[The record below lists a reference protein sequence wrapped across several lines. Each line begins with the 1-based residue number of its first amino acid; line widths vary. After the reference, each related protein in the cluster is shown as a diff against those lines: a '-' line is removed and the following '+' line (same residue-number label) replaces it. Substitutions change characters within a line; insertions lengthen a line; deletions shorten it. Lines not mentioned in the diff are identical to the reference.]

1 MSYYRPRGKNV
12 KIKTIRFLGP
22 VTCLFYQNTS
32 STKKKTEKKKHKDIA
47 FTKKVWKTLV
57 PVGTLILTREQKIV
71 AMNGFQC
78 FTRLDTHFQE
88 RTKGTKNASPIHTL
102 FHR

>member
-1 MSYYRPRGKNV
+1 MSYYRPGGKNV

-22 VTCLFYQNTS
+22 VTSLFYQNTS
-32 STKKKTEKKKHKDIA
+32 STKKKTEKKDKDIA

-88 RTKGTKNASPIHTL
+88 RIKGTENASPIHTL